1 MSRNNKK
8 NAGFLAVI
16 AVLLVGGITAG
27 VAISKRVS
35 DTKELTYESAQ
46 KQLDKKLKKIKVS
59 NVPARK
65 ATIEIMDSNLAE
77 ELPDISKYPLSVEG
91 RGTINVEIFSSTE
104 KSSSG
109 TDGWLNE
116 VAENF
121 NKSHYTIDGEWATV
135 SVRPIASGAA
145 IDYIVSG
152 KHVPEVYT
160 PSNELW
166 GEMVASENVKIDLIE
181 KRIAGNTAGILV
193 SRDTYK
199 KLEEKYGK
207 VDISVIVQATVA
219 SEISMGYTNP
229 YASSTGLNFLVSAL
243 EEFDS
248 ADILSSNATAQFQK
262 FQQNV
267 PFVAYTTLQMR
278 EAAKNGVLDAFIM
291 EYQGYY
297 NATELRDYEFI
308 PFGVRHDS
316 PVYTLGAVSE
326 QETALAKAF
335 SEYCL
340 SAENQKLAQKYG
352 FNYQEDYKSAE
363 WGLNGNQLESAQKLW
378 KTEKDAGSPVMAVF
392 VADVSGSMG
401 GAPLQNLQ
409 TSLINA
415 SQYINAT
422 NYVGLVSYST
432 DVSVNLPIAKF
443 DVNQRS
449 YFTGAVEDLS
459 ALGNTCTYD
468 AVLVAMDM
476 LLDAQKKVQEETGMT
491 VKPMLFV
498 LSDGETN
505 SGNTLSEIKPIVQA
519 LNIPCYTI
527 GYNANLAALQEL
539 SAINEAASINA
550 DNDDV
555 VYSLKSLF
563 NAQM

>member
-1 MSRNNKK
+1 MSKNNKK
-8 NAGFLAVI
+8 NAGFFALLACLI
-16 AVLLVGGITAG
+16 IGGIGIG
-27 VAISKRVS
+27 VAVSKHVS
-35 DTKELTYESAQ
+35 DSKELTYESAQ
-46 KQLDKKLKKIKVS
+46 KQLDKKLKKIKVRD
-59 NVPARK
+59 VQPRK
-65 ATIEIMDSNLAE
+65 ATIEITENNLAE
-77 ELPDISKYPLSVEG
+77 ELPDISKYKLSVTG
-91 RGTINVEIFSSTE
+91 QGDINIEIFSSTE
-104 KSSSG
+104 KSSEG

-121 NKSHYTIDGEWATV
+121 NRSHYTIDGQWATV

-152 KHVPEVYT
+152 KYVPEAYS

-166 GEMVASENVKIDLIE
+166 GEMIASQNVKIDMIE
-181 KRIAGNTAGILV
+181 KRIAGNTAGVLV

-207 VDISVIVQATVA
+207 VDISAIVKATVD
-219 SEISMGYTNP
+219 SEIAMGYTNP
-229 YASSTGLNFLVSAL
+229 YASSTGINFLVSAL

-248 ADILSSNATAQFQK
+248 SDILSSSATEQFQK
-262 FQQNV
+262 FQQSV
-267 PFVAYTTLQMR
+267 PFVAYSTLQMR
-278 EAAKNGVLDAFIM
+278 GAAKNGVLDAFVM
-291 EYQGYY
+291 EYQGYH
-297 NATELRDYEFI
+297 NATELRDYEFV

-316 PVYTLGAVSE
+316 PVYTLGNVSDAQKE
-326 QETALAKAF
+326 LTKAF
-335 SEYCL
+335 ADYCL
-340 SAENQKLAQKYG
+340 TDENQRLAQKYG
-352 FNYQEDYKSAE
+352 FNYLEDYKGPE

-378 KTEKDAGSPVMAVF
+378 KTEKDAGSPVVAVF

-409 TSLINA
+409 SSLVNA
-415 SQYINAT
+415 SQYINT
-422 NYVGLVSYST
+422 SNYIGLISYST

-459 ALGNTCTYD
+459 PAGNTCTYD
-468 AVLVAMDM
+468 AVLVGMDM
-476 LLDAQKKVQEETGMT
+476 LLDAQKKIEAETGQT
-491 VKPMLFV
+491 VKPLLFV
-498 LSDGETN
+498 LSDGEQNTGN
-505 SGNTLSEIKPIVQA
+505 SLDEIKPIVKA

-527 GYNANLAALQEL
+527 GYNANLSALQQL
-539 SAINEAASINA
+539 SSINEAASINA

-555 VYSLKSLF
+555 IYSLKSLF